1 LRGFCLAPF
10 VTGARRAFCGLRLL
24 VGELALSGLL
34 GAGGLRGRGKF
45 PAAVVAATWVQVHRS
60 VVSRGQEGIARWWRR
75 ARCPPT
81 PRGSMPPK
89 APHPGSGAAAS
100 SGRCLGPRAAR
111 HGMRSCVTASLS
123 WAVAGRRG
131 AGLSICQR
139 IHARPPWRSAV
150 GQLHRR
156 LGVLP
161 YPARPHAS
169 VLSGG
174 GPQYRAW
181 GLEAREGGPRPRFA
195 CSPVVSNGRS
205 ACPTTADDR
214 GAEVVLHH
222 CKQLPL
228 AGGARA
234 STPVSAHGTRE

>member
-1 LRGFCLAPF
+1 M
-10 VTGARRAFCGLRLL
+10 GARRAFCGLRLL